1 VRFGDGNCRA
11 RGHGVSSNLAKFSA
25 YQTEGVHVHSEDAT
39 VERAGSKLGDPRT
52 YFGRD
57 LESMDFAVNYH
68 RWILDAFRPFLG
80 KRIVEVGAG
89 SGAFSE
95 MLAGTSPD
103 SLVTIEPSSNMYPL
117 LAERVKK
124 ATAIN
129 HRYAFQGT
137 LADSVEKIRQSGT
150 PDSVIYVNVL
160 EHIED
165 DALELQMIHSLLQ
178 PGGHLL
184 IFVPAHAWLMGSMDR
199 QLGHYRRYTVAE
211 LAGKCKAAGFTV
223 RLSGYFDILGVAPW
237 WIMYRL
243 LQARTMSSG
252 AVRFYDRY
260 LVAVSRFL
268 QSVIRLPIGKNVI
281 LVAQKAP

>member
-1 VRFGDGNCRA
+1 MQF
-11 RGHGVSSNLAKFSA
+11 
-25 YQTEGVHVHSEDAT
+25 EDAT
-39 VERAGSKLGDPRT
+39 AELADSRLRDPHGA
-52 YFGRD
+52 YFGRE

-68 RWILDAFRPFLG
+68 RWILDEFRPFLG

-95 MLAGTSPD
+95 MLVGTGPEW
-103 SLVTIEPSSNMYPL
+103 LAAIEPSSNMYPL
-117 LAERVKK
+117 LAERLKK
-124 ATAIN
+124 VTAIN
-129 HRYAFQGT
+129 QGRTFQGT
-137 LADSVEKIRQSGT
+137 LTDTVEAIRQSGS

-165 DALELQMIHSLLQ
+165 DALELRMIHSLLQ
-178 PGGHLL
+178 PGGHVL

-199 QLGHYRRYTVAE
+199 QLGHYRRYSVAE
-211 LAGKCKAAGFTV
+211 LTSKCKAAGFTV

-243 LQARTMSSG
+243 LRARTMSAG

-260 LVAVSRFL
+260 LVALSRFL
-268 QSVIRLPIGKNVI
+268 QSVIPPPVGKNVI
-281 LVAQKAP
+281 LVAQKSL